1 MMSVTLSPALGT
13 PYLAPIAAPDSSSN
27 PSAFEVPGGTG
38 GKKKKQNKSKAS
50 GGGAGG
56 NGKKNQGK
64 RESAR
69 SFWD

>member
-1 MMSVTLSPALGT
+1 MVSVTPAPTLGT
-13 PYLAPIAAPDSSSN
+13 PVIAPDSNSN
-27 PSAFEVPGGTG
+27 PSAFEVPGGAG

-64 RESAR
+64 KENAR